1 MALIQCSECHK
12 QISDRAA
19 ACPHCGAPVL
29 LAPRPTPAADATA
42 RPSKKKTHPATWV
55 VLVLIVIMFAWY
67 LPKAQ
72 HDANLPPMPVDVK
85 TRTALTGPGLVLQ
98 VKNVSTRHLTFL
110 VTLKNPTTNQEKSY
124 RLDAAPSGTVEV
136 GYKEGWTVASGDQL
150 KIANN
155 DYKVWEGSVP

>member
-1 MALIQCSECHK
+1 
-12 QISDRAA
+12 
-19 ACPHCGAPVL
+19 
-29 LAPRPTPAADATA
+29 
-42 RPSKKKTHPATWV
+42 
-55 VLVLIVIMFAWY
+55 
-67 LPKAQ
+67 
-72 HDANLPPMPVDVK
+72 MPVDVK